1 MDLANRPV
9 NRLSQTV
16 RDALARQDQ
25 AFLPKGLVFN
35 DPRSSEAHLRRTTT
49 LLADRQVASPCG
61 RAVAH
66 VTELFEKS
74 ITPQQKSM
82 LACRTGCA
90 FCCYQPVAVTAPEA
104 FYLAAV
110 LQLRPETVAQMQG
123 VAQQSADRDPD
134 GKTVSWFRCPLLDEG
149 DNCSA
154 YRARPIACHAFVSL
168 NVEDCKA
175 SLERPGESIVMEPR
189 GYAGVKDHCRIILLA
204 AMKIHGLPLVFY
216 EMNAAVAAVSKI
228 PNAEKRWLRG
238 ENVFGDLR
246 TITPLKPDAART
258 VDFLAQNIAPTL

>member
-1 MDLANRPV
+1 M

-35 DPRSSEAHLRRTTT
+35 DPRSSEAHLRRTTN
-49 LLADRQVASPCG
+49 LLADRQVPSPCG

-66 VTELFEKS
+66 VTELFENS

-82 LACRTGCA
+82 LACRSGCS
-90 FCCYQPVAVTAPEA
+90 FCCHQPVAVTAPEA
-104 FYLAAV
+104 FYLSAV
-110 LQLRPETVAQMQG
+110 LQLRPDALAAMG
-123 VAQQSADRDPD
+123 DVAQQSADRDPD
-134 GKTVSWFRCPLLDEG
+134 GNKVAWFRCPLLDGEG
-149 DNCSA
+149 SCSA
-154 YRARPIACHAFVSL
+154 YRARPLACHAYVSMS
-168 NVEDCKA
+168 VEDCKT
-175 SLERPGESIVMEPR
+175 SYPQPGDSIVMEPR
-189 GYAGVKDHCRIILLA
+189 GYGGVKEHCRIILLA

-216 EMNAAVAAVSKI
+216 EMNAAVAAIARV

-246 TITPLKPDAART
+246 TITPIKPDAART

>member
-1 MDLANRPV
+1 V

-25 AFLPKGLVFN
+25 AFLPRGLVFN

-49 LLADRQVASPCG
+49 LLADRQVPSPCG

-66 VTELFEKS
+66 VTELFENS

-82 LACRTGCA
+82 LACRAGCS
-90 FCCYQPVAVTAPEA
+90 FCCHQPVAVTAPEA
-104 FYLAAV
+104 FYLSAV
-110 LQLRPETVAQMQG
+110 LQLRPDALAAMGDVAQL
-123 VAQQSADRDPD
+123 SSDRDPD
-134 GKTVSWFRCPLLDEG
+134 GNKVAWFRCPLLDEAG
-149 DNCSA
+149 SCSA
-154 YRARPIACHAFVSL
+154 YRARPLACHAYVSMS
-168 NVEDCKA
+168 VEDCETA
-175 SLERPGESIVMEPR
+175 YPQPGDSIVMEPR
-189 GYAGVKDHCRIILLA
+189 GYGGVKEHCRIILLA

-216 EMNAAVAAVSKI
+216 EMNAAVAAVAQV